1 MLARTVITRR
11 GRRFRGYFP
20 SPKLGRMVAWESLLE
35 RDAILLLECSQGV
48 VFYREQPTLI
58 EYADGERLGMYYPD
72 FEVTR
77 EDGDL
82 LHLEIKTS
90 AELAKPEVGSRFR
103 AIAAHYRRQQ
113 RDFRIATEREIRRE
127 PLLTNART
135 LAYVAGRTGKS
146 LPSARVLAS
155 QIGYDALPFVEAEA
169 QLGRELVIRLIA
181 GGTLTCD
188 LTLPLAGNTPVAI
201 AMGGHHAAYLL

>member
-1 MLARTVITRR
+1 MLSRTVITRR
-11 GRRFRGYFP
+11 GRRLRGYFP
-20 SPKLGRMVAWESLLE
+20 SHKLGRMVAWESLLE
-35 RDAILLLECSQGV
+35 RDAILLLECSPGV
-48 VFYREQPTLI
+48 AFYREQPTLI
-58 EYADGERLGMYYPD
+58 EYFDGEKLRQYYPD
-72 FEVTR
+72 FEVTL
-77 EDGDL
+77 EDGEV

-90 AELAKPEVGSRFR
+90 AELAKPAVESRFR
-103 AIAAHYRRQQ
+103 AIAAHYLRQQ

-135 LAYVAGRTGKS
+135 LAYLAGRTGKS
-146 LPSARVLAS
+146 LPSARVLAN

-201 AMGGHHAAYLL
+201 AMGGHHVAYLV